1 MKAENQKSAVLSCH
15 KTHGTTI
22 LHKLT
27 MAVVKNSATKYF
39 PHVEMVVK
47 YLFY

>member
-27 MAVVKNSATKYF
+27 MAVVKNSATTIIST
-39 PHVEMVVK
+39 MADI
-47 YLFY
+47 